1 MIEIISAIRH
11 VIPDAVW
18 GAFSSGVIG
27 IVILILT
34 NQHNKKVLDTQ
45 IQAIK
50 IQAQEHYDFE
60 IKRINDDR
68 NYQNKAKLISAI
80 LSIIDENDLTA
91 HAIDEDENE
100 VYKIDELIIDRKYK
114 DTQKVANQIIKKLY
128 LSFPELIEYGN
139 EIKGQCNLIWGYERN
154 YFGYQADKPEIQLKT
169 KEQLVQF
176 YNELN
181 KICNECLNKLKEM

>member
-11 VIPDAVW
+11 AIPDAVL
-18 GAFSSGVIG
+18 GILVSGVFSI
-27 IVILILT
+27 ITLNLA
-34 NQHNKKVLDTQ
+34 NKHNKKVLDTQ

-60 IKRINDDR
+60 MERINDDR
-68 NYQNKAKLISAI
+68 NYQNKAKLINAI

-128 LSFPELIEYGN
+128 LSFPELVEYGN
-139 EIKGQCNLIWGYERN
+139 EIKEKCNSIWGYERN

-181 KICNECLNKLKEM
+181 KTCNECLNKLKEM